1 MVASGALARAK
12 RPMAP
17 LPMGGYA
24 RWSVPVPDYEVEY
37 NNGRRVAEVDA
48 ISARWEAASA
58 SYRETADAE
67 LDRRYGPGDR
77 NRYDLFFTGSARAPL
92 VVYVH
97 GGYWQWGDR
106 TLFSF
111 LAEGLN
117 ANGLSV
123 AIPSY
128 SLCPTVSV
136 LEIVGELRSFLAAL
150 WNRTGVHPL
159 VVGHSAG
166 GHLAA
171 AMVATDWGAI
181 PDVPD
186 DLVRAGIAI
195 SGIFDLQPL
204 VSTSMNDA
212 VKLDLEMARDA
223 SPRFWPPPPKQRALV
238 AAVGAAES
246 SEFLRQSR
254 EIVERWGRVG
264 LATEYLEAPGANHF
278 TILDELT
285 QPQSALSQRVLA
297 MARRIRRRPSEGGS

>member
-1 MVASGALARAK
+1 M
-12 RPMAP
+12 PT
-17 LPMGGYA
+17 
-24 RWSVPVPDYEVEY
+24 PDYEVEY
-37 NNGRRVAEVDA
+37 DNLRRVPDVGE
-48 ISARWEAASA
+48 ISARWKAASA
-58 SYRETADAE
+58 VFRETAHAE

-77 NRYDLFFTGSARAPL
+77 HRYDLFFTDSAGAPL

-106 TLFSF
+106 MLYSF
-111 LAEGLN
+111 LAKGLN
-117 ANGLSV
+117 ANGLTV
-123 AIPSY
+123 AVPSY

-136 LEIVGELRSFLAAL
+136 LEIVEEIRTFLAAL
-150 WNRTGVHPL
+150 WSQMGAHPL

-171 AMVATDWGAI
+171 AMVATDWSAFPG
-181 PDVPD
+181 VPD

-204 VSTSMNDA
+204 VSTSINNA
-212 VKLDLEMARDA
+212 VGLDLETARDA
-223 SPRFWPPPPKQRALV
+223 SPRFWPSPKGRALI

-254 EIVERWGRVG
+254 EIVERWGRAG
-264 LATEYLEAPGANHF
+264 LETEYLEVPRTNHF

-285 QPQSALSQRVLA
+285 QPRSALSKGVLA
-297 MARRIRRRPSEGGS
+297 MAQRIQTPTHELR

>member
-1 MVASGALARAK
+1 
-12 RPMAP
+12 MAT
-17 LPMGGYA
+17 
-24 RWSVPVPDYEVEY
+24 PDYEVEY
-37 NNGRRVAEVDA
+37 DNRRRVPEVGA
-48 ISARWEAASA
+48 IFDRWKAASDV
-58 SYRETADAE
+58 YRETANAE
-67 LDRRYGPGDR
+67 LDRSYGPGDR
-77 NRYDLFFTGSARAPL
+77 HRYDLFFAHSAGAPL

-106 TLFSF
+106 PLYSF

-117 ANGLSV
+117 ANGLTV
-123 AIPSY
+123 AVPSY

-136 LEIVGELRSFLAAL
+136 LDIVGELRTFLAAL
-150 WNRTGVHPL
+150 WNQTSAHPL

-166 GHLAA
+166 GHLTA
-171 AMVATDWGAI
+171 AMVATDWSAI

-204 VSTSMNDA
+204 VSTSINNA
-212 VKLDLEMARDA
+212 LGLDLETARDA
-223 SPRFWPPPPKQRALV
+223 SPRFWPAPPKRRALI

-254 EIVERWGRVG
+254 EIVELWGGAG
-264 LATEYLEAPGANHF
+264 LETEYLEVPRTNHF

-285 QPQSALSQRVLA
+285 QPQSDFFRAVFAMAQRVLE
-297 MARRIRRRPSEGGS
+297 PSQRATDGRQPS